1 MTMYILIAF
10 LSPLLHA
17 LSCIIDAHFSNDVFK
32 KTSTLIFYAN
42 ISNIIIIPF
51 LFIFGT
57 PSVPSF
63 AVFVIL
69 FIVAF
74 IDVFYQLPYYMALRN
89 IDTSII
95 VALFSLGKIT
105 VPVLAFFIV
114 GEKLSLVQYS
124 GFGLILLSSFVL
136 NFDIKKFKLNIAF
149 FLMLLVSIVLS
160 LSSVL
165 QKYTLFD
172 IDFVTLIFWM
182 TILSSIINLSFLVFP
197 ISRHDIIAA
206 FPKYVGRFR
215 LFIANELLSQGGSLA
230 IIVALSHLPVLV
242 TQSISAS
249 QSIFTLLFG
258 VALYKLFGHRFK
270 ENLNPQEVTKKLISF
285 GVIIIG
291 ICLVLI

>member
-1 MTMYILIAF
+1 
-10 LSPLLHA
+10 
-17 LSCIIDAHFSNDVFK
+17 
-32 KTSTLIFYAN
+32 
-42 ISNIIIIPF
+42 
-51 LFIFGT
+51 
-57 PSVPSF
+57 
-63 AVFVIL
+63 
-69 FIVAF
+69 
-74 IDVFYQLPYYMALRN
+74 MALRN

-160 LSSVL
+160 VSSVL

-285 GVIIIG
+285 VVIIIG